1 MICVGRVSS
10 QSSLQGFWIVI
21 ILTNVVSWVRES
33 NMFIREILQTLDVL
47 NSWIISIYIEGP
59 GECEDAFWIILKG
72 MAQQALQIPHEPD
85 GFFDATGTC
94 MSKGYQ
100 QVISSYLLVYDN
112 LPGNRV
118 WVLRSLVVR
127 LGFARVDSRKQLM
140 KKKKTIMVMRR
151 HI

>member
-1 MICVGRVSS
+1 
-10 QSSLQGFWIVI
+10 
-21 ILTNVVSWVRES
+21 
-33 NMFIREILQTLDVL
+33 
-47 NSWIISIYIEGP
+47 
-59 GECEDAFWIILKG
+59 

-140 KKKKTIMVMRR
+140 KKKTIMVMRR